1 MDGPGSSN
9 DLLATG
15 ALMSAASAVRAGSGC
30 LELWSQRVPPLVRLA
45 AELDEQP
52 EGSPE
57 QRDAM
62 EGRVREELMAVAR
75 ESAEIVMREIRR
87 GLEDLDTFTRSEQE
101 GPGGAAR
108 PYRAKR

>member
-1 MDGPGSSN
+1 VDRPDSSN

-45 AELDEQP
+45 AELDEGP
-52 EGSPE
+52 AESPE
-57 QRDAM
+57 QRSEL
-62 EGRVREELMAVAR
+62 EGRVREELMSVAR

-87 GLEDLDTFTRSEQE
+87 GLEDLDTFTRSEDQ
-101 GPGGAAR
+101 GPGGTPR

>member
-1 MDGPGSSN
+1 VDRPESSN

-15 ALMSAASAVRAGSGC
+15 ALMSAASAVRAGTGC

-45 AELDEQP
+45 AELDEDSEAP
-52 EGSPE
+52 SAKRAEI
-57 QRDAM
+57 
-62 EGRVREELMAVAR
+62 EGRMREEMMAVAR

-87 GLEDLDTFTRSEQE
+87 GLEDLDTYTRSEDE
-101 GPGGAAR
+101 GPGGAPR